1 MKTDEDYSTL
11 DSGLSHSVA
20 SYQQSSQQQSSS
32 MQTSQMSSSQM
43 TSSHVQ
49 EMSSEQT
56 SSFSEQQTY
65 SSTSSYTTQ
74 KTSRAQVPGWSESP
88 VLSLDE
94 QRQKEEVLMKAVSNL
109 GVDSALDQLI
119 AETGSLTSQETL
131 SFQQEQKTQQMQSSS
146 SMTTQIDSTAVTNE
160 SFSASLKGSRGGE
173 TPAEECRRSF
183 EEAEL
188 EAMALETH
196 SNASLSK
203 QSSIVESASV
213 QSFVF
218 HKEEKSES
226 ESSFRSRKPL
236 KSASTAFVRAPET
249 FTHAQPPSCPTTPMS
264 QRRRLRINQSPKPP
278 TDEEAKPNYRE
289 GTSESPFK
297 PGFYRPPPE
306 ETTSSNPIFK
316 LIRRNN
322 SKTNLAQ
329 KEAESP
335 TNPAIRI
342 SAASS
347 RAYEADS
354 ES

>member
-1 MKTDEDYSTL
+1 M

-32 MQTSQMSSSQM
+32 MQTAQMSSSQM
-43 TSSHVQ
+43 TSSHIQ
-49 EMSSEQT
+49 EMSSQQT

-74 KTSRAQVPGWSESP
+74 KSSRAQVPGWSESP
-88 VLSLDE
+88 VLSLNE
-94 QRQKEEVLMKAVSNL
+94 QRQKEEVLMKAGSKL

-119 AETGSLTSQETL
+119 AETESQTSQETL
-131 SFQQEQKTQQMQSSS
+131 LFQQEQKTQQMQSSS
-146 SMTTQIDSTAVTNE
+146 SVTMQIDSTAVTNE
-160 SFSASLKGSRGGE
+160 SLSASLKGLRGAE

-264 QRRRLRINQSPKPP
+264 QRRRLRINQSPKPL
-278 TDEEAKPNYRE
+278 TDEESKPKYRE
-289 GTSESPFK
+289 GTESPFK

-322 SKTNLAQ
+322 SKTNLAP
-329 KEAESP
+329 KEGESP

-347 RAYEADS
+347 KAYEADS

>member
-1 MKTDEDYSTL
+1 
-11 DSGLSHSVA
+11 
-20 SYQQSSQQQSSS
+20 
-32 MQTSQMSSSQM
+32 
-43 TSSHVQ
+43 
-49 EMSSEQT
+49 
-56 SSFSEQQTY
+56 
-65 SSTSSYTTQ
+65 
-74 KTSRAQVPGWSESP
+74 
-88 VLSLDE
+88 
-94 QRQKEEVLMKAVSNL
+94 MKAGSKL

-119 AETGSLTSQETL
+119 AETESQTSQETL
-131 SFQQEQKTQQMQSSS
+131 LFQQEQKTQQMQSSS
-146 SMTTQIDSTAVTNE
+146 SVTMQIDSTAVTNE
-160 SFSASLKGSRGGE
+160 SLSASLKGLRGAE

-226 ESSFRSRKPL
+226 ESSFRSRNPL

-264 QRRRLRINQSPKPP
+264 QRRRLRINQSPKPL
-278 TDEEAKPNYRE
+278 TDEESKPKYRE
-289 GTSESPFK
+289 GTESPFK

-322 SKTNLAQ
+322 SKTNLAP
-329 KEAESP
+329 KEGESP

-347 RAYEADS
+347 KAYEADS

>member
-1 MKTDEDYSTL
+1 
-11 DSGLSHSVA
+11 
-20 SYQQSSQQQSSS
+20 
-32 MQTSQMSSSQM
+32 
-43 TSSHVQ
+43 
-49 EMSSEQT
+49 
-56 SSFSEQQTY
+56 
-65 SSTSSYTTQ
+65 
-74 KTSRAQVPGWSESP
+74 
-88 VLSLDE
+88 
-94 QRQKEEVLMKAVSNL
+94 
-109 GVDSALDQLI
+109 
-119 AETGSLTSQETL
+119 
-131 SFQQEQKTQQMQSSS
+131 MQSSS
-146 SMTTQIDSTAVTNE
+146 SMTTQIDSMAVTNE
-160 SFSASLKGSRGGE
+160 SFSASLKGSRGAE

-218 HKEEKSES
+218 LKEEKSES

-249 FTHAQPPSCPTTPMS
+249 FTHAQPPSAPTTPLS

-278 TDEEAKPNYRE
+278 AEEESRPKYKE
-289 GTSESPFK
+289 GTESPFK

-322 SKTNLAQ
+322 SKTT
-329 KEAESP
+329 SS
-335 TNPAIRI
+335 NPIFK
-342 SAASS
+342 
-347 RAYEADS
+347 
-354 ES
+354 

>member
-1 MKTDEDYSTL
+1 MQ
-11 DSGLSHSVA
+11 A
-20 SYQQSSQQQSSS
+20 S
-32 MQTSQMSSSQM
+32 QTSSTQM
-43 TSSHVQ
+43 TSSQ
-49 EMSSEQT
+49 EMSS
-56 SSFSEQQTY
+56 QQTY
-65 SSTSSYTTQ
+65 CSTSSYTTQ
-74 KTSRAQVPGWSESP
+74 KSSRAQVPGWSESP

-94 QRQKEEVLMKAVSNL
+94 QRQKEEVLVKAGSKL
-109 GVDSALDQLI
+109 GVDSALDQLV
-119 AETGSLTSQETL
+119 AETESLKSEEAL
-131 SFQQEQKTQQMQSSS
+131 VFHQEQKTQQMQSSS
-146 SMTTQIDSTAVTNE
+146 SVTTQISVANE
-160 SFSASLKGSRGGE
+160 SFSASLKGSE

-218 HKEEKSES
+218 LKEEKSES
-226 ESSFRSRKPL
+226 ESSFRSRNPL

-249 FTHAQPPSCPTTPMS
+249 FTHAQPPSCPATPMS

-278 TDEEAKPNYRE
+278 AEEESRPKYKE
-289 GTSESPFK
+289 GTESPFK

-322 SKTNLAQ
+322 SRTNLAN

-347 RAYEADS
+347 KAYEADS

>member
-1 MKTDEDYSTL
+1 L

-49 EMSSEQT
+49 EMSSQQT

-74 KTSRAQVPGWSESP
+74 KSCRAQVPGWSDSP
-88 VLSLDE
+88 VLSLDD
-94 QRQKEEVLMKAVSNL
+94 QREKEEVLMKAGSKL

-119 AETGSLTSQETL
+119 AETSQETL
-131 SFQQEQKTQQMQSSS
+131 LSQQEQKTQQMQSSS
-146 SMTTQIDSTAVTNE
+146 SVTTQIDSTAVTNE
-160 SFSASLKGSRGGE
+160 SFSASLKGSRGAE

-249 FTHAQPPSCPTTPMS
+249 FTHSQPPSCPTTPMS

-278 TDEEAKPNYRE
+278 ADEESRPKYRE
-289 GTSESPFK
+289 GTESPFK

-329 KEAESP
+329 KEAE

>member
-1 MKTDEDYSTL
+1 MRKETDEDYSTL

-20 SYQQSSQQQSSS
+20 SFQQSSQQQSSS

-49 EMSSEQT
+49 EMSSQQT

-74 KTSRAQVPGWSESP
+74 KSTRAQVPGWSDSP
-88 VLSLDE
+88 ILSLDE
-94 QRQKEEVLMKAVSNL
+94 QRQKEEVLMKAGSKL

-119 AETGSLTSQETL
+119 AETGSVTSQETL

-146 SMTTQIDSTAVTNE
+146 SMTTQIDSAAVTNE
-160 SFSASLKGSRGGE
+160 SFSASLKGSE

-278 TDEEAKPNYRE
+278 TDEESKPKYRE
-289 GTSESPFK
+289 GAESPFK

-329 KEAESP
+329 KEAE

>member
-1 MKTDEDYSTL
+1 M
-11 DSGLSHSVA
+11 
-20 SYQQSSQQQSSS
+20 
-32 MQTSQMSSSQM
+32 QMSSSQM

-49 EMSSEQT
+49 EMSSQQT

-74 KTSRAQVPGWSESP
+74 KSSRAQVPGWSESP

-94 QRQKEEVLMKAVSNL
+94 QRQKEEVLMKAGSKL

-119 AETGSLTSQETL
+119 AQTESVTSQETL
-131 SFQQEQKTQQMQSSS
+131 LFQQEEKTQQMQSSS
-146 SMTTQIDSTAVTNE
+146 SVTTQIDSTAVANE
-160 SFSASLKGSRGGE
+160 SFSASLKGLSGAE

-264 QRRRLRINQSPKPP
+264 QRRRLRINQSPKPA
-278 TDEEAKPNYRE
+278 TDEESRPKYRE
-289 GTSESPFK
+289 GTESPFK

-322 SKTNLAQ
+322 SKTNLAH